1 MTSVQVTSQ
10 ININLDQ
17 LLAGVAQLETPDL
30 ERFTEQVS
38 QLLAQRKVSSLPAQE
53 AELLLQINQ
62 GLSQETQQSY
72 DQLQAKL
79 QAETISPEEHQE
91 LLTLID
97 TVEKTDAKRLEAL
110 MTLAQLRQVSL
121 PDLMVQLDIQPPPVH
136 A

>member
-10 ININLDQ
+10 INIDLDQ

-30 ERFTEQVS
+30 ERFTEQVT
-38 QLLAQRKVSSLPAQE
+38 QLLAQRRVSSLPVQE
-53 AELLLQINQ
+53 TELLQQINQ
-62 GLSQETQQSY
+62 GLPPEIQQRY

-79 QAETISPEEHQE
+79 QAETISIDEHQN

-97 TVEKTDAKRLEAL
+97 TVEQADAKRLEAL

-121 PDLMVQLDIQPPPVH
+121 PDLMAQLDIEPPPVH

>member
-10 ININLDQ
+10 INIDLDQ

-30 ERFTEQVS
+30 ERFTEKVT

-53 AELLLQINQ
+53 AELLQQINQ
-62 GLSQETQQSY
+62 GLSPEIQQRY

-79 QAETISPEEHQE
+79 QAETISPEEHQD

-97 TVEKTDAKRLEAL
+97 TIEQADAKRLEAL
-110 MTLAQLRQVSL
+110 MALAQLRQISL
-121 PDLMVQLDIQPPPVH
+121 PDLMAQLDIQPPPVH

>member
-10 ININLDQ
+10 INIDLEQ

-30 ERFTEQVS
+30 ERFTEQVT
-38 QLLAQRKVSSLPAQE
+38 QLLAQRKVSNLPAQE
-53 AELLLQINQ
+53 TELLQQINQ
-62 GLSQETQQSY
+62 VLPPEIQQRY

-79 QAETISPEEHQE
+79 QAETISLDEHQN
-91 LLTLID
+91 LLALID
-97 TVEKTDAKRLEAL
+97 TVEQADAKRLEAL

-121 PDLMVQLDIQPPPVH
+121 LDLMAQLDIQPPPVH

>member
-10 ININLDQ
+10 INIDLDQ
-17 LLAGVAQLETPDL
+17 LLVGVAQLETPDL
-30 ERFTEQVS
+30 ERFTEQVT
-38 QLLAQRKVSSLPAQE
+38 QLLAQRRVSSLPVQE
-53 AELLLQINQ
+53 TELLQQINQ
-62 GLSQETQQSY
+62 GLPPEIQQRY

-79 QAETISPEEHQE
+79 QAETISIDEHQN

-97 TVEKTDAKRLEAL
+97 TVEQADAKRLEAL

-121 PDLMVQLDIQPPPVH
+121 PDLMAQLDIEPPPVH

>member
-10 ININLDQ
+10 INIDLEQ
-17 LLAGVAQLETPDL
+17 LLAGVAQLETADL
-30 ERFTEQVS
+30 ERFNEQVS

-53 AELLLQINQ
+53 TELLQQINQ
-62 GLSQETQQSY
+62 GLPPEIQQRY

-79 QAETISPEEHQE
+79 QAETISPEEHQD

-97 TVEKTDAKRLEAL
+97 TVEQADAKRLEAL
-110 MTLAQLRQVSL
+110 VALAQLRQISL
-121 PDLMVQLDIQPPPVH
+121 PDLMAQLDIQPPPVH

>member
-10 ININLDQ
+10 INIDLDQ
-17 LLAGVAQLETPDL
+17 LLAGVAQLETADL

-53 AELLLQINQ
+53 TELLLQINQ
-62 GLSQETQQSY
+62 GLPPETQQRY

-79 QAETISPEEHQE
+79 QAETISPEAHQD

-97 TVEKTDAKRLEAL
+97 TVEQADAKRLEAL
-110 MTLAQLRQVSL
+110 MSLAQLRQVSL
-121 PDLMVQLDIQPPPVH
+121 PDIMAQLDIQPPPVH

>member
-10 ININLDQ
+10 INIDLDQ
-17 LLAGVAQLETPDL
+17 LLANVAQLETPDL
-30 ERFTEQVS
+30 ERFTEQVT

-53 AELLLQINQ
+53 TELLQQINQ
-62 GLSQETQQSY
+62 SLPPETQQRY

-79 QAETISPEEHQE
+79 QAETISPEEHQD

-97 TVEKTDAKRLEAL
+97 TVEPSDAKRLEAL
-110 MTLAQLRQVSL
+110 MTLAQLRQMPL
-121 PDLMVQLDIQPPPVH
+121 LDLMAQLDIQPPPVH

>member
-10 ININLDQ
+10 INIDLDH

-53 AELLLQINQ
+53 TELLLQINQ
-62 GLSQETQQSY
+62 GLSPETQQRY

-79 QAETISPEEHQE
+79 QAETISAAEYQD

-97 TVEKTDAKRLEAL
+97 TVEQADAKRLEAL
-110 MTLAQLRQVSL
+110 MNLAQLRQVFL
-121 PDLMVQLDIQPPPVH
+121 PDLMAQLGIQPPPVY